1 MKEYYIDNTLFQEHD
16 NGAVDVFY
24 YGEKVGEN
32 TESQIQVTM
41 TQFGVS
47 RLEAIAYLGLGER
60 SEAAKRALLKR
71 AKQKPM
77 SDLQKY
83 VQGAKFDKE
92 TGQVVNGKGDIICHV
107 VMSFYEEQFKVDGK
121 LDYLALFEFQEEIG
135 KKIAESL
142 RNL

>member
-32 TESQIQVTM
+32 NESQIQVTM
-41 TQFGVS
+41 AQFDVS

-60 SEAAKRALLKR
+60 SKAAKRALLKR
-71 AKQKPM
+71 AKRKPM
-77 SDLQKY
+77 SYLEKY
-83 VQGAKFDKE
+83 VQGAKYDPE
-92 TGQVVNGKGDIICHV
+92 TGQVVNGKGDTICHV
-107 VMSFYEEQFKVDGK
+107 VMSFYEEQFKVDGQ
-121 LDYLALFEFQEEIG
+121 LDYIALFEFQEEIG